1 MSASM
6 SEEEKNP
13 VVLITGSAH
22 RIGACI
28 ARHMQ
33 QQNYRVIIHYHSSSA
48 AAQKLVDELNNHRP
62 GSADMLG
69 ANLSE
74 PADIEKLARNA
85 VDCFGRLDV
94 LVNNASRFFPT
105 PIGEVTLTQWDDL
118 VNTNMRAPFLLAQ
131 ALGDELK
138 KNHGCIIN
146 ITDVY
151 GHRPL
156 HDHPVYSMTKAGLIM
171 LTKSLSADMGPEV
184 RVNAVSPGA
193 IIWPDN
199 DLSDERKR
207 EILDNTSLERVGGPD
222 DIAETVVFLAT
233 ADYVTGQVIAV
244 DGGRLLSI

>member
-1 MSASM
+1 M
-6 SEEEKNP
+6 SEKENNP

-28 ARHMQ
+28 ARHMH
-33 QQNYRVIIHYHSSSA
+33 QQNYRVIIHYHSSSN
-48 AAQKLVDELNNHRP
+48 AAQKLVDELN
-62 GSADMLG
+62 GQKADSADMLK

-74 PADIEKLARNA
+74 PEAITELAVKA
-85 VDCFGRLDV
+85 VQCFGRLDV

-105 PIGEVTLTQWDDL
+105 PVGEVTLTQWDNL

-131 ALGDELK
+131 ALHAELK
-138 KNHGCIIN
+138 RNRGCIIN

-156 HDHPVYSMTKAGLIM
+156 HDHPVYSMTKAALIM
-171 LTKSLSADMGPEV
+171 LTKSLSNDMGPEV

-193 IIWPDN
+193 IIWPGSDI
-199 DLSDERKR
+199 SDERKK
-207 EILDNTSLERVGGPD
+207 EILDNTSLERIGGPD
-222 DIAETVVFLAT
+222 DIAETVVFLAA